1 MTTIRVGFRRCLLG
15 SLMAVAAMVGAQA
28 QPLLYTQRLPEG
40 TVYIRLVSALPVAA
54 TVTTDFAGQVQLGDA
69 DASRVSPYFVA
80 GDAGGKTVS
89 LHVKEGGK
97 TATATIQPKSGT
109 FITVVLQEKAGG
121 VSAAII
127 VDKPEYNQLKA
138 RLTFYNATDDCT
150 NGSLTTG
157 GKAVF
162 SGVAPEGVK
171 AGSVNPVA
179 ATVIAACAAEKAKP
193 LDMGKLDAGGLY
205 SVYMMKLGGQLASLT
220 AHDLIAPPR

>member
-1 MTTIRVGFRRCLLG
+1 MTPIRVGFRRCLLG
-15 SLMAVAAMVGAQA
+15 SLLAVTAGGVQA

-40 TVYIRLVSALPVAA
+40 TVYIRLVSVLPAAA
-54 TVTTDFAGQVQLGDA
+54 TVATDFAGQIPLGNA

-80 GDAGGKTVS
+80 GDAGGKSVS
-89 LHVKEGGK
+89 LQVKEGAK

-138 RLTFYNATDDCT
+138 RLAFYNATDDCAA
-150 NGSLTTG
+150 GSLTTG

-162 SGVAPEGVK
+162 SGVAPGGVK

-205 SVYMMKLGGQLASLT
+205 SVYMMRLGGQLASFT

>member
-1 MTTIRVGFRRCLLG
+1 MTALRVGFRRCLLG
-15 SLMAVAAMVGAQA
+15 SLMAAAAAGGVRA
-28 QPLLYTQRLPEG
+28 QPLLYSQRLPEG
-40 TVYIRLVSALPVAA
+40 TVYIRLVSALPAA
-54 TVTTDFAGQVQLGDA
+54 AVVSTDFAGQVSLGDA
-69 DASRVSPYFVA
+69 DAARVSPYFVA
-80 GDAGGKTVS
+80 GEAGGKTVS
-89 LHVKEGGK
+89 LQVKEGGK

-109 FITVVLQEKAGG
+109 FITVVLAEKAGG

-138 RLTFYNATDDCT
+138 RLTFYNATEDCP

-162 SGVAPEGVK
+162 SGMSPQSVK

-179 ATVIAACAAEKAKP
+179 ATVVAACGTDKAKP

-205 SVYMMKLGGQLASLT
+205 SVYMMKPGGQLASFT

>member
-1 MTTIRVGFRRCLLG
+1 MTSRRVGFRRGWLG
-15 SLMAVAAMVGAQA
+15 SLLAVIAAGGVQA

-40 TVYIRLVSALPVAA
+40 TVYIRLVSALPAAA
-54 TVTTDFAGQVQLGDA
+54 TVATDFAGLVSLGDA

-89 LHVKEGGK
+89 LQVKEGGK
-97 TATATIQPKSGT
+97 TAVATIQPKSGT

-127 VDKPEYNQLKA
+127 VDKPEYNQLRA
-138 RLTFYNATDDCT
+138 RLTFYNATDDCA
-150 NGSLTTG
+150 NGSLVTG

-162 SGVAPEGVK
+162 SSMVPDSVK

-179 ATVIAACAAEKAKP
+179 ATVVAACAAEKARP
-193 LDMGKLDAGGLY
+193 LDMGKLEAGGLY
-205 SVYMMKLGGQLASLT
+205 SVYMVRLGGQLASFT
-220 AHDLIAPPR
+220 AHDLIAPPQ